1 MRLLCRAA
9 TVLITSSLGAHAY
22 TPSLPTTR
30 TAFRSSLTPP
40 LHSTTDA
47 DATPTPKTKRLGL
60 LTFDLDDTL
69 YPVAPVISE
78 ANEAFAKAMNTFGF
92 EGIQPGDILDTG
104 RQMREEIAA
113 EDPKKA
119 AALSHTEIRMMAIR
133 RQMET
138 VIFMRSLEDIAADW
152 ATPVSS
158 LSPIIVKNAQIW
170 AAKEVSPS
178 VVQAVYNAWE
188 MERHH
193 AGERHVYPEVI
204 EMLEKIK
211 EEHPNV
217 VIGAVTDGK
226 ANPMLMTFTFARFF
240 DFCMNWE
247 DDQAGREKFFKE
259 LSDTDSNAELKWIYE
274 AALEK
279 YSEFASARGSFKK
292 KKDKADSIETTE
304 DVWIHVGDDLAYDVG
319 GSAACGAKTILME
332 LADKYNQTSR
342 HRFDCVDQPSWSV
355 TMKAELEKRK
365 KMNELAEDHVD
376 KRIGYISGLS
386 DAISELLA
394 E

>member
-1 MRLLCRAA
+1 MRLLCQPV
-9 TVLITSSLGAHAY
+9 TILIVSAMGTNAF
-22 TPSLPTTR
+22 TPSISSTC
-30 TAFRSSLTPP
+30 TAFRSCSVP
-40 LHSTTDA
+40 LYSTTEG
-47 DATPTPKTKRLGL
+47 TTKTKKLGL

-78 ANEAFAKAMNTFGF
+78 ANEAFAKAMATYGF
-92 EGIQPGDILDTG
+92 KGIQPGDIEDTG
-104 RQMREEIAA
+104 RQMREEIAV
-113 EDPKKA
+113 EDPKRA

-204 EMLEKIK
+204 EMLEQIK
-211 EEHPNV
+211 EAHPNV

-240 DFCMNWE
+240 DFCINWE

-259 LSDTDSNAELKWIYE
+259 LSETDSNAQLKWIYE

-292 KKDKADSIETTE
+292 KNENDSVDDTE

-319 GSAACGAKTILME
+319 GSSACGAKTILME

-342 HRFDCVDQPSWSV
+342 HRFNTDSQPPWSV
-355 TMKAELEKRK
+355 TMKAELEKRN
-365 KMNELAEDHVD
+365 KMNEKAEEHVD
-376 KRIGYISGLS
+376 KKIGYISRLPE
-386 DAISELLA
+386 AISELLA